1 MEMRHAL
8 KLCARCLQSYLVRD
22 EKNARFYGELD
33 IKTLGGAGF
42 ASQRTVTEDSN
53 WDLSGYAGIQLDI
66 AKGDSKLALELLC
79 GHVEIECWELTAI
92 QRSATLSS

>member
-1 MEMRHAL
+1 MRHAL

-42 ASQRTVTEDSN
+42 ASQRTVTEDSS

-66 AKGDSKLALELLC
+66 AKGDSESVLESPC
-79 GHVEIECWELTAI
+79 RHVDIERWELTAI
-92 QRSATLSS
+92 QRSATLSP